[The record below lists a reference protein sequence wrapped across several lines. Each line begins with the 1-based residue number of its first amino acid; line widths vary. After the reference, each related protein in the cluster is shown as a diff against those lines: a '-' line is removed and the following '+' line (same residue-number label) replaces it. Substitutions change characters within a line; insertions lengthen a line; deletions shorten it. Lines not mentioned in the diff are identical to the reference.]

1 MMAVE
6 VTMNQTLKTR
16 RQVPTEESE
25 LPTRLVSDEDQPHLP
40 TKTTVQDLQ
49 VIKRSRK
56 SDIRHKKAL
65 LAKKK
70 LGRENFDQIST
81 KCFF

>member
-25 LPTRLVSDEDQPHLP
+25 LPTRLVSNEDQPHLP
-40 TKTTVQDLQ
+40 TKKTVQDLQ
-49 VIKRSRK
+49 VIKTSQK
-56 SDIRHKKAL
+56 SDIASDIKKAL
-65 LAKKK
+65 LAKKIDGGVH
-70 LGRENFDQIST
+70 L
-81 KCFF
+81 